1 MSKHKRTYEYI
12 TIGQVSP
19 RLIHMLR
26 VQDGDKPRITLCGI
40 TPRAMQTADP
50 SKTPLYHMCLRC
62 EASRKRREREP
73 RTFMGFPIVQ
83 AGERR
88 AT

>member
-1 MSKHKRTYEYI
+1 MSTYKHTYEYI
-12 TIGQVSP
+12 TIGRVSP

-40 TPRAMQTADP
+40 TPRAMQPADP
-50 SKTPLYHMCLRC
+50 SQTPLYHTCLRC

-83 AGERR
+83 AREGK